1 MYIVYRPI
9 DFDFLTQQMPPKK
22 KPQPLHV
29 SLRLIEEERAN
40 MAKRTQA
47 RIAMLYPQTDQNV
60 DKATQTE
67 IPMREVLVEIEDWH
81 CCLNTPFAKTI
92 LTILCGL
99 GGVSSK
105 DNTADILTK
114 S

>member
-47 RIAMLYPQTDQNV
+47 RIAMLYLQTDQNV

-81 CCLNTPFAKTI
+81 CCLNTCCFCFLLVIMNLLYFQWLYMKTH
-92 LTILCGL
+92 
-99 GGVSSK
+99 
-105 DNTADILTK
+105 
-114 S
+114 